1 MDNNRSCPSYFYISF
16 SLLKKK
22 SHFVNSQVIYEEMF
36 VCVCLVSIYA
46 QVTKVRVQ
54 DCGVY
59 KTCGECLGAR
69 DPYCGWCSLE
79 NKYVTH
85 TEKYLEKK
93 AAGWIVS
100 VSNLAIVHL

>member
-1 MDNNRSCPSYFYISF
+1 
-16 SLLKKK
+16 
-22 SHFVNSQVIYEEMF
+22 MF